1 MGLRLSPPQLR
12 QENRR
17 SIHVRLYQP
26 RTKHTATALARTS
39 CEGEQAAL
47 LQGGRRDRDGHKL
60 TALDPLSPIIVNA
73 EGQAKLPPKPLIA
86 TILLDRLKDDRLSY
100 FSVGYSMDK
109 GRITRLRLYDRPT
122 DDEAFWWLT
131 VFTAL
136 NLEAEGRQGS
146 RQRAALRRSRKNPNH
161 SSSHGSALGPQS
173 EAVR

>member
-1 MGLRLSPPQLR
+1 MSACINL
-12 QENRR
+12 ER
-17 SIHVRLYQP
+17 SIRPLLLRAHRAKANKRHCY
-26 RTKHTATALARTS
+26 K
-39 CEGEQAAL
+39 EG
-47 LQGGRRDRDGHKL
+47 GVTVMVNKL